1 MSLQGELLFSRG
13 DATVTADKL
22 FRFLLEK
29 RQSMCQ
35 KFPIPRCSA
44 YARKR
49 LEAAEASG
57 DAKRIKQARQDFYVT
72 PAGIAELRAEGRNE
86 LADKYEAR
94 RKRLIAEAKRVLN
107 AKKTPIKL
115 ALDLDE
121 TSGGFIDSLRES
133 VAKQQGLT
141 PEEALKQFP
150 TPPHY
155 SLVESGWFENTDAF
169 LKAFHTA
176 EADGVYR
183 NMKAFKGSGKTL
195 RTLVANRDVE
205 VHVVTA
211 RDFKW
216 NKDTREWLRKQ
227 KFPFASITHTED
239 KEQVPNIDVYLDD
252 SDKQINTLQSHGKKV
267 IAFTNQTNLHVA
279 ATHRVKSWS
288 QVPSALKLITSNA

>member
-1 MSLQGELLFSRG
+1 
-13 DATVTADKL
+13 
-22 FRFLLEK
+22 
-29 RQSMCQ
+29 MCQ
-35 KFPIPRCSA
+35 KFPIPRCS
-44 YARKR
+44 YHARKR

-57 DAKRIKQARQDFYVT
+57 DAKRIKEARQDYLT
-72 PAGIAELRAEGRNE
+72 SPAGYTQLRAEGRYE

-94 RKRLIAEAKRVLN
+94 RKRLIAEAKRTLN
-107 AKKTPIKL
+107 AEKTPIRL

-121 TSGGFIDSLRES
+121 TSGGFIDSLRET
-133 VAKQQGLT
+133 VAKKQGLT
-141 PEEALKQFP
+141 PEEALKRFP

-155 SLVESGWFENTDAF
+155 SLVESGWFENTDEF

-176 EADGVYR
+176 ESDGVYKT
-183 NMKAFKGSGKTL
+183 MKAFKGSGKTL

-227 KFPFASITHTED
+227 KFPFTSITHTED

-267 IAFTNQTNLHVA
+267 IAFTNQTNIHVEA
-279 ATHRVKSWS
+279 AHRVKSWS
-288 QVPSALKLITSNA
+288 QVPSALRLITSNS